1 MSNEPNNID
10 PDNPQLGYTGPGKM
24 NSDNS
29 TSSSSNSGSN
39 SSSNS
44 TPEAPSGPQSLSDE
58 LKIQGLRTPITI
70 SRGRIFAAAGRSIPI
85 AELYQQE
92 LILHSPD
99 RPFDDSEEKLVDAV
113 VHQFNEQGIVLD
125 ALGNPKKM
133 SGARFKGNPI
143 YCLNEKHPQ
152 SGKFLAAWFDE
163 NGAAHRL
170 KLKEDLLAF
179 DLAYKVRNKT
189 IDGEIS
195 QFPAITSE

>member
-29 TSSSSNSGSN
+29 GSTKNSNSA
-39 SSSNS
+39 
-44 TPEAPSGPQSLSDE
+44 EEPSGPQSLSDE

-99 RPFDDSEEKLVDAV
+99 RPFDDSNEKLVDAV
-113 VHQFNEQGIVLD
+113 AHQFNEQGIVLD

-143 YCLNEKHPQ
+143 YCLGEKHPQ

-163 NGAAHRL
+163 NGTVHRL
-170 KLKEDLLAF
+170 KFKEDLLAF
-179 DLAYKVRNKT
+179 ELAYKVRNKT

-195 QFPAITSE
+195 QFPAISSE